1 MVCPKM
7 LKLTASVPRVESS
20 CGGSPPRDRVIVP
33 VPASTASPAPPSFH
47 CASSQ
52 SNTPSAA
59 TPMPP
64 R

>member
-1 MVCPKM
+1 MVWPSM

-20 CGGSPPRDRVIVP
+20 CGGSPPRESVMVP
-33 VPASTASPAPPSFH
+33 VAASTASPAPPSFH
-47 CASSQ
+47 CASNQ
-52 SNTPSAA
+52 SNTPRAA